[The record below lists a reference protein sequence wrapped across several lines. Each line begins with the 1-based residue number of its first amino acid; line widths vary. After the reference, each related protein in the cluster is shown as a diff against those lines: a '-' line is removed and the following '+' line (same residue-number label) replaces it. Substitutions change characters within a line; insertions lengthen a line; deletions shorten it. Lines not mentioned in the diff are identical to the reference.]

1 MTDER
6 SIIFLNSMGDVEVS
20 WDKENDDVMR
30 EVIQRKMDQG
40 ITFFIVEPVFFN
52 LFTRK
57 KKLKSL
63 DELGSTRIR
72 VDDGDLEDLF
82 ATGKIHVHRTSSSER
97 LETVKVATSPQEVI
111 QKKTVATKQFV
122 GG

>member
-1 MTDER
+1 MENER

-20 WDKENDDVMR
+20 WDKENDEVMR

-40 ITFFIVEPVFFN
+40 ITFFVVEPVFFN

-57 KKLKSL
+57 KKLKNL

-82 ATGKIHVHRTSSSER
+82 ATGKITVHRTNSSSK
-97 LETVKVATSPQEVI
+97 LETVKVATSPDEVI
-111 QKKTVATKQFV
+111 KKKTVATKQFV